1 VTERDPYREVER
13 RLERAASPGIRP
25 GLARIARLA
34 ARLGH
39 PERAFPAVQIVG
51 TNGKGSTAATLDSI
65 ARASGLR
72 TGRYTSPHLV
82 SPGERMT
89 VGGEPVSPGDW
100 EEGAE
105 RLLSALEEEPRLKGS
120 PPTLFEFLTLLAFE
134 RFARLGVELA
144 IVEAGMG
151 GRFDATTLLGDVLAA
166 GITPIGLDHQEYLG
180 DTLEAIGQ
188 EKFAVVRPGR
198 PALFAGEPEGL
209 IPSFR
214 ERCRRIGARDSVPG
228 GEGWALEGGAPS
240 LGGTSFSLE
249 GPGFPRTLLRT
260 PLIGPHQARNA
271 AFAVALAWTLREH
284 FPRIDRASV
293 AEGVA
298 RTEWP
303 GRLQVL
309 RFSPLLLLDGAHNA
323 HGVAAL
329 VRAVEMLCPP
339 PPLVL
344 VFAGMRD
351 KDLEGELGQL
361 RSLGDELILSEVPGN
376 PRSASASDLA
386 CRARTIGWSHVRAI
400 PDPIEAIRRA
410 SEFGR
415 TTIACGSLYFV
426 GSILARREEIP

>member
-1 VTERDPYREVER
+1 M

-34 ARLGH
+34 ACLGH
-39 PERAFPAVQIVG
+39 PERAFPSVQIVG

-65 ARASGLR
+65 ARASGLL

-82 SPGERMT
+82 SPGERTT
-89 VGGEPVSPGDW
+89 VGGEPLSPDDW

-105 RLLSALEEEPRLKGS
+105 RLFSALRDEPRLKGS
-120 PPTLFEFLTLLAFE
+120 PPTLFELLTLLAFE
-134 RFARLGVELA
+134 RFARLGVDLA
-144 IVEAGMG
+144 VVEAGMG
-151 GRFDATTLLGDVLAA
+151 GRFDATSLLGEVLAV

-209 IPSFR
+209 IPLFR
-214 ERCRRIGARDSVPG
+214 ERCRRIGARDSVPER
-228 GEGWALEGGAPS
+228 EGWTLEGVSPS
-240 LGGTSFSLE
+240 LEGTSFSLE
-249 GPGFPRTLLRT
+249 GPEFPRALLRT

-271 AFAVALAWTLREH
+271 AFAVALAWTLRER
-284 FPRIDRASV
+284 FPRIDPV
-293 AEGVA
+293 AVAKGVA

-309 RFSPLLLLDGAHNA
+309 RSSPLLLLDGAHNA
-323 HGVAAL
+323 HGIAAL
-329 VRAVEMLCPP
+329 VRAVEALRPP
-339 PPLVL
+339 SPVVL

-361 RSLGDELILSEVPGN
+361 RVLGDDLILSEVPGN

-386 CRARTIGWSHVRAI
+386 RRARAVGWPNVRAV
-400 PDPIEAIRRA
+400 PDPIEAIRWA
-410 SEFGR
+410 FQSGQ

-426 GSILARREEIP
+426 GAILARREEIP